1 MAKWY
6 HLPTN
11 TRMSRGEYNANVRGL
26 NILFGAVLGFVLADA
41 SFMPMENFAAIL
53 AVSASYTIG
62 LLYMQESDYKLFY
75 IVLVGLAL
83 WGLPNLLDAFD
94 APPDLDRLPVTFA
107 VWAAMILFIE
117 IVPRERDADT
127 RETP

>member
-6 HLPTN
+6 HIPTS

-41 SFMPMENFAAIL
+41 SAMPMENFAVIL
-53 AVSASYTIG
+53 ALSASYTVG

-75 IVLVGLAL
+75 IVLMGLSL
-83 WGLPNLLDAFD
+83 LGLPNLLYLLD

-127 RETP
+127 KETP